1 MQENQ
6 AEYPRVWKVGSRWS
20 QDGNAGSC
28 VLELFRHHHIVFV
41 GWGYNSFEAIT
52 KGDLVT
58 VSSGKKVVAMGTALE
73 DAQPFAE
80 MGITLSADERQR
92 VHPDDISQGCRIDF
106 QDLAPEDYVSYRIG
120 AFHGVNERAEQ
131 FRQLAQNLKESKESG
146 EFAIQARSCTLFE
159 SGAPGHESLFS
170 PEKHYCIPVY
180 QRPYSWD
187 EPEVKRLLG
196 DLFTAFFGR
205 LGRVEKEPIFI
216 GTLQITAGQP
226 LDDSLQSIRHEII
239 DGQQRLT
246 TLNLLLHALQL
257 CSPKL
262 EPPSDWLATEV
273 GGGIQ
278 QTSFQEALTAS
289 APPDDTNEDNRYLAN
304 LNLIIDSLNDEF
316 RDDEGLIN
324 SEAIGDFYHYLVS
337 GVWFVVIETRAG
349 LSKTLQIFDSI
360 NTSGMDLNGTD
371 VFKIRY
377 FEYLREKENSSP
389 NRLEDKELF
398 ESVAGLYTDVD
409 SYNQN
414 RSEGRIDIESILNS
428 AKWLVATRLDLSIT
442 AKEFA
447 GTTFFERFF
456 DTVLTVQ
463 SWENF
468 NYEKCEKILP
478 GKGGSGLP
486 VELFSEMKMAQS
498 RWEKSWPQL
507 QPEAMAMSHLM
518 WWSRYSNY
526 CTALV
531 TLFIWKLKPSDKE
544 LAEFI
549 TATGKLMV
557 ILSVIYQ
564 QITSGR
570 RQVAHELF
578 EQICQEHSSPDSIQ
592 KHIQDLCESHR
603 NDLQKCL
610 MDQWI
615 AHIPKSKTL
624 LCRVVALLDE
634 LEADKLAAKDLCDL
648 LFNSTKMEIDI
659 EHIESVN
666 HQDVSQR
673 QSTWDEW
680 GQDLHGLG
688 NLTVLER
695 ALNLKIKNG
704 DYLGVK
710 KNVYGSSQF
719 ATVRKIAQEDSPWS
733 LERAQER
740 KLSLTETLTA
750 YLCGPTP
757 PTTTSNPGPTPT

>member
-1 MQENQ
+1 MEPNYSQHQ
-6 AEYPRVWKVGSRWS
+6 KVWKVGSRWS
-20 QDGNAGSC
+20 HDGNAGSC
-28 VLELFRHHHIVFV
+28 ILELFRAHRVAFV
-41 GWGYNSFEAIT
+41 GWGYDIFAEIR
-52 KGDLVT
+52 KGDLVAI
-58 VSSGKKVVAMGTALE
+58 SSGLKIVAIGTALE
-73 DAQPFAE
+73 DAQPFTE
-80 MGITLSADERQR
+80 LGITLSPEEETR
-92 VHPDDISQGCRIDF
+92 VHAEDISQGCRIDF
-106 QDLAPEDYVSYRIG
+106 QDLEPNEFVPCARRAVHR
-120 AFHGVNERAEQ
+120 VNNEQ
-131 FRQLAQNLKESKESG
+131 DRLRDLALKLQEAKEG
-146 EFAIQARSCTLFE
+146 GQFAIKARSCTLLA
-159 SGAPGHESLFS
+159 STTTGHESLLS
-170 PEKHYCIPVY
+170 PEKNYRIPVY
-180 QRPYSWD
+180 QRPYSWG
-187 EPEVKRLLG
+187 EPEVRRLLG

-205 LGRVEKEPIFI
+205 LGRVKKEPIFI

-226 LDDSLQSIRHEII
+226 LDENLQSIRHEII

-289 APPDDTNEDNRYLAN
+289 ARPDDTNKDNRYLAN
-304 LNLIIDSLNDEF
+304 LNLIIDALNDEF

-414 RSEGRIDIESILNS
+414 RSKGRIDIESILNS

-478 GKGGSGLP
+478 SKGGAGLP
-486 VELFSEMKMAQS
+486 VELFSEMRMAQS
-498 RWEKSWPQL
+498 RWEGSWPQL